1 MRKARV
7 ADIEL
12 RDRLLE
18 TWETNNRATE
28 FFVKNLPAPLWDMK
42 LPGAPRRT
50 IRMLAGH
57 IHNARCMW
65 IKMIGRRYQI
75 TPPRSVD
82 RRHVTRTLLVRALG
96 QSSGKMIRLLKAGL
110 DHGGRLEISVPWSN
124 IPSDVVHFMTYIAA
138 HEAHH
143 RGQIILAAR
152 ILNHRL
158 PPALT
163 NGVWQWKRLAKETH
177 RKSR

>member
-1 MRKARV
+1 MAK
-7 ADIEL
+7 DPIL
-12 RDRLLE
+12 YDSFRDRLIDC
-18 TWETNNRATE
+18 WETNNRVTD
-28 FFVKNLPAPLWDMK
+28 FFFENLPHELWEMK

-50 IRMLAGH
+50 ICMIAGH

-65 IKMIGRRYQI
+65 IKMIGRRYGI
-75 TPPRSVD
+75 SAPRSVD
-82 RRHVTRTLLVRALG
+82 RRRVSQTTLARALR
-96 QSSGKMIRLLKAGL
+96 QSNEKMIQLLKTGL
-110 DHGGRLEISVPWSN
+110 EHGGRLEIRVPWSN

-152 ILNHRL
+152 IMNHRL

-163 NGVWQWKRLAKETH
+163 NGVWQWKRHAREIQ
-177 RKSR
+177 RKRK

>member
-1 MRKARV
+1 MVKKPILH
-7 ADIEL
+7 DSF
-12 RDRLLE
+12 RDRLIE
-18 TWETNNRATE
+18 TWETNNSVTE
-28 FFVKNLPAPLWDMK
+28 FFFESLPQELWDRK

-50 IRMLAGH
+50 IRMMAGH

-65 IKMIGRRYQI
+65 IKMIGGRYHI
-75 TPPRSVD
+75 SAPRSVD
-82 RRHVTRTLLVRALG
+82 RRRVSQTSLVRALR
-96 QSSGKMIRLLKAGL
+96 QSNEKMIRLLKAGF
-110 DHGGRLEISVPWSN
+110 DHGGVLEIRVPWSN

-152 ILNHRL
+152 IMNHRL

-163 NGVWQWKRLAKETH
+163 NGVWLWKQHAKMIH
-177 RKSR
+177 RKRK